1 MYHFVSDVDSV
12 SKDTATNT
20 VWEVYNP
27 SLKQDNK
34 LRMSR
39 AFGDFYLKQN
49 KDLPATLQAVTAAP
63 EVVIHERTPRYN
75 ENDYQECRLIS

>member
-1 MYHFVSDVDSV
+1 M
-12 SKDTATNT
+12 DTATNT

-63 EVVIHERTPRYN
+63 EVIIHERTQRYN
-75 ENDYQECRLIS
+75 YFSQECGLIKAQGCLSCCCL